1 LVTTRYLE
9 PSPATLFSSAHVHGV
24 TDVAGVTLGVRRRC
38 GVRYINAGMT
48 FNMMSR
54 GVRGSEVAVVCGV
67 AGHDGRREHD
77 GDNQTRRQEAGCCH

>member
-1 LVTTRYLE
+1 
-9 PSPATLFSSAHVHGV
+9 
-24 TDVAGVTLGVRRRC
+24 
-38 GVRYINAGMT
+38 VRYINAGMT